1 MSDSLKVI
9 NYTAV
14 SAEGQPLANVQVAV
28 LIGDINGASP
38 VNATTQPGSPLATI
52 YADPQGQ
59 HEISNPATTDGL
71 GALCSTVNGV
81 TNVGIWV
88 NTSGYGSSPYYVL
101 QVYGPGIVGQRL
113 IPISIPG
120 GGAPAV

>member
-9 NYTAV
+9 NYTAL
-14 SAEGQPLANVQVAV
+14 SPEGQPIAGVQVAV
-28 LIGDINGASP
+28 LIGDVNGANP
-38 VNATTQPGSPLATI
+38 VDASTQPGSPVATI

-71 GALCSTVNGV
+71 GALCATVDGV
-81 TNVGIWV
+81 TTVGVWV
-88 NTSGYGSSPYYVL
+88 NISGYGSSTYFVL

-113 IPISIPG
+113 IPVSFPSG
-120 GGAPAV
+120 GGSS